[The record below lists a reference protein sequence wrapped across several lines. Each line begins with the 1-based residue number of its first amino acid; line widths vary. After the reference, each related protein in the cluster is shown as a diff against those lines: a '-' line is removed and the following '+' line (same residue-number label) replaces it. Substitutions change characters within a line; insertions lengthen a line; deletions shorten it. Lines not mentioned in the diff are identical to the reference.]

1 MSDQK
6 NTNQPN
12 IKIELPNDDR
22 IVNYSNFA
30 IVSHSPEEFV
40 IDFARILPGKEQAQ
54 IVSRIIMTPKNAKMF
69 LIAMKANI
77 ENYEKKMGEI
87 KLPENPIEKF
97 KDIN

>member
-1 MSDQK
+1 MSEQK
-6 NTNQPN
+6 NQPN
-12 IKIELPNDDR
+12 IKVEIPADER

-54 IVSRIIMTPKNAKMF
+54 IVARIIMTPKNAKMF
-69 LIAMKANI
+69 SIAMKTNI

-87 KLPENPIEKF
+87 KIPENPIDKV